1 MGFFKGLV
9 NFVSGG
15 GAEVGLEAG
24 DAVRGQAMPVKVTAT
39 IADSDVEVRKV
50 YVRLRAT
57 EEIDI
62 PDVTVMDESGRDK
75 GKTRRGLERREQT
88 HDQEIQVAGPQTL
101 KAGESYTFEAEVP
114 VPLGVPPSFAGRY
127 CRHEWRI
134 TAGLDKPGND
144 PDSGWT
150 LLEVR

>member
-1 MGFFKGLV
+1 MGFFKGLK

-24 DAVRGQAMPVKVTAT
+24 EAVRGQPLAVKVTAK
-39 IADSDVEVRKV
+39 IADSDIEVRKV

-62 PDVTVMDESGRDK
+62 PDVATIDDSGRDK
-75 GKTRRGLERREQT
+75 GKIERGLERREQT
-88 HDQEIQVAGPQTL
+88 YDQEIQVAEAQTL
-101 KAGESYTFEAEVP
+101 KANQSYTFEGA
-114 VPLGVPPSFAGRY
+114 VPLPLSVPPTFMGRY
-127 CRHEWRI
+127 CKHQWRI

-150 LLEVR
+150 VIDVR